1 MELKAGSPFDAS
13 HTRSS
18 TPPSP
23 VCKQESLSPANSSP
37 LSAPPRS
44 PDEPERKFSPSPDED
59 ASPSSAPS
67 RRPSTASSR
76 GSKNGGAP
84 EKEKRKRSRVTPD
97 QLVHLERFFAMDRS
111 PTAARRR
118 EISQLLGMQERQTQ
132 IWFQNRR
139 AKAKLLDG
147 KVKGKD
153 STPPQTPPEL
163 RQGFEGDLQS
173 LIREQDSITI
183 IPCYELTIG
192 HWRRI
197 ATQIAKHDLVTYV
210 CENRRCLVWY
220 IQSSGYG
227 FKIEVPFDRIK
238 ETTYMNTAPGKALV
252 TFILHQSPLFF
263 IEEPIVDNGIY
274 TGRRIWKRSADW
286 TEGAQASMDLR
297 HDLVGASAQLAH
309 VLRHFN
315 LPMAGS
321 SDAQV
326 RSPPP
331 PYPAPSSE
339 VSASMGFEP
348 LAVTRLPDNMPYAV
362 HDQYPGHGNSTLHPL
377 EAHRR
382 PSDYHV
388 DLDPPSSSRSS
399 SNPSPAPSYASYSQ
413 VSPSAQ
419 SSLSYSSSSPGSS
432 ASPYATPMY
441 SPSHSVLDDVTHAPL
456 SRSYPGQGYPS
467 GLPAAGTPSGGH
479 AHYALSSGVVA
490 PAHGQHYATSVSP
503 QLAYGGRPHELV
515 VHHPSGLV
523 SRPAGHGMVG
533 EPAMLSASPYD
544 DGYGHGPR
552 Y

>member
-13 HTRSS
+13 YARSS

-23 VCKQESLSPANSSP
+23 ICKEESLSPANSSP
-37 LSAPPRS
+37 LSAPPKT
-44 PDEPERKFSPSPDED
+44 PEMPERRSSPSSDQDVP
-59 ASPSSAPS
+59 PSSAPS
-67 RRPSTASSR
+67 RHSSTTSSR
-76 GSKNGGAP
+76 GSKNGGGP

-163 RQGFEGDLQS
+163 RQGFEVDLQS
-173 LIREQDSITI
+173 LIREEDSITI

-227 FKIEVPFDRIK
+227 FKIEVPFDHIK
-238 ETTYMNTAPGKALV
+238 ETSYMTTTPGKALV
-252 TFILHQSPLFF
+252 TFILSQAPLFF

-274 TGRRIWKRSADW
+274 TGRRVWKRSADW
-286 TEGAQASMDLR
+286 TEGAQASLDLR
-297 HDLVGASAQLAH
+297 HDLVGASTQLAH
-309 VLRHFN
+309 VLRHFH

-321 SDAQV
+321 PDVQT
-326 RSPPP
+326 RTPPP
-331 PYPAPSSE
+331 PYPVPSE
-339 VSASMGFEP
+339 IPTSMGYEP
-348 LAVTRLPDNMPYAV
+348 LSVTRHSDNVSYAV
-362 HDQYPGHGNSTLHPL
+362 YDHASGRGNATLHPL

-382 PSDYHV
+382 PLDYQV
-388 DLDPPSSSRSS
+388 DLDPPSTSRSS

-413 VSPSAQ
+413 LSPSAQ
-419 SSLSYSSSSPGSS
+419 SNLSYASSSPGSS

-441 SPSHSVLDDVTHAPL
+441 SPSHSVLDDATHAPL
-456 SRSYPGQGYPS
+456 SRNYSGQGYPS
-467 GLPAAGTPSGGH
+467 GLPAAGTPSTVH
-479 AHYALSSGVVA
+479 AHYALSSGAVA
-490 PAHGQHYATSVSP
+490 PSHGQHYAPSASP
-503 QLAYGGRPHELV
+503 QLAYGARPNELV
-515 VHHPSGLV
+515 VHHPSGMV
-523 SRPAGHGMVG
+523 SRPSGHGMVG
-533 EPAMLSASPYD
+533 EPVMLSASPYD